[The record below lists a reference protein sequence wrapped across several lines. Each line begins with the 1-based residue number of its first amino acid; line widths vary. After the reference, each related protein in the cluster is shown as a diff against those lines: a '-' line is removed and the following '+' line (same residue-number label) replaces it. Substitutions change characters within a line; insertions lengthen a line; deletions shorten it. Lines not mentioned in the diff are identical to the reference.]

1 MKCLS
6 EHGYM
11 LDVDIKRLWKDVF
24 SRNHQKAGT
33 VFFSLLPTFGL
44 EWMFNLLGEDNDKWQ
59 VEGAKT
65 DLNVQQ
71 VKLADKT
78 DWVQDPMRSN
88 YCGINI

>member
-24 SRNHQKAGT
+24 SRNQ
-33 VFFSLLPTFGL
+33 LLPTFGL

>member
-1 MKCLS
+1 MDGCW
-6 EHGYM
+6 M
-11 LDVDIKRLWKDVF
+11 LTSKDCGRMFLVATTEKQEQF
-24 SRNHQKAGT
+24 F
-33 VFFSLLPTFGL
+33 FFSLLPTFGL

>member
-1 MKCLS
+1 MFLVATTKKQ
-6 EHGYM
+6 EQ
-11 LDVDIKRLWKDVF
+11 F
-24 SRNHQKAGT
+24 
-33 VFFSLLPTFGL
+33 FFSLLPTFGL